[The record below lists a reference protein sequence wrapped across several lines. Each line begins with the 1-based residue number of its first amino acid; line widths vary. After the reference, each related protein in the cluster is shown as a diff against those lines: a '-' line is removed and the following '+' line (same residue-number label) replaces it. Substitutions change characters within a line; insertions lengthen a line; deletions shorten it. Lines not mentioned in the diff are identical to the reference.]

1 MTITI
6 TEFRK
11 NYSKYLKLSQ
21 SADIIITRRGSP
33 VAKLAYYNEK
43 MMIVDSLEGFIP
55 GEIDF
60 DKLKEERIMRKC
72 N

>member
-21 SADIIITRRGSP
+21 SADIIITRYGSP
-33 VAKLAYYNEK
+33 VAKLAYYNE
-43 MMIVDSLEGFIP
+43 MMIVDSLDGFIP